1 MISGKCSLIEG
12 NARILEAPDTECPH
26 LGESWRG
33 NMTNISSNP
42 VETENGGGGVGGGMD
57 YGTLLHNSISKV
69 GQCLKNVF
77 TCKHVS
83 GGGRK

>member
-1 MISGKCSLIEG
+1 
-12 NARILEAPDTECPH
+12 
-26 LGESWRG
+26 
-33 NMTNISSNP
+33 MTNVSSNP